1 MSDIL
6 LPAPVQAMIDAINA
20 GDTDAFVAAFTA
32 DGFVSDWGTVKAGA
46 DGVRGWADSDAI
58 GAGARMT
65 VLSAATDG
73 DTTRIRDRFDINVQ
87 FQPALIRWY
96 TALGA
101 VLGGRVHWGLPET
114 GLSLEGITPNEKR
127 YDIAAFD
134 AFVARV
140 EETAGS

>member
-73 DTTRIRDRFDINVQ
+73 DTTRIRFAWSSRVFNGESDGILVVDGDRLASFTI
-87 FQPALIRWY
+87 PPS
-96 TALGA
+96 
-101 VLGGRVHWGLPET
+101 H
-114 GLSLEGITPNEKR
+114 
-127 YDIAAFD
+127 
-134 AFVARV
+134 
-140 EETAGS
+140 

>member
-6 LPAPVQAMIDAINA
+6 LPAPVQAMVDAINA

-65 VLSAATDG
+65 VLSATTDG
-73 DTTRIRDRFDINVQ
+73 DMTRIRFGWSSRVFNGESDGIFVVDGDRLASFTI
-87 FQPALIRWY
+87 PPS
-96 TALGA
+96 
-101 VLGGRVHWGLPET
+101 H
-114 GLSLEGITPNEKR
+114 
-127 YDIAAFD
+127 
-134 AFVARV
+134 
-140 EETAGS
+140 